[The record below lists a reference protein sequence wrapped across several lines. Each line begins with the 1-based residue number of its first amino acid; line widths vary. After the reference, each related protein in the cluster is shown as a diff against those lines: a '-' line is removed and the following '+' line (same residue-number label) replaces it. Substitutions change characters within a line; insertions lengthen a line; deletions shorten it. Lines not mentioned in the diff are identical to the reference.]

1 MSDINLP
8 TKSEINGD
16 KEKESEVITLNIY
29 NNNINFTETTDN
41 INQTE
46 ENLYIKDNY
55 NNLIKQKNNNIVYY
69 DNVREKSNNYPL
81 SENRGIQPPTQFNN
95 NKYYKSFN
103 PYIKNNNYQNN
114 NNNNKYNMANINYI
128 NNEEKKLPII
138 YHPKSKSEQ
147 PKQPKKAVDLM
158 AICCIGTILFF
169 LFPPCGIIYCVLNI
183 SKGNTTTNTT

>member
-81 SENRGIQPPTQFNN
+81 SENRRIQSTTHINN
-95 NKYYKSFN
+95 NNNYYKSVN
-103 PYIKNNNYQNN
+103 PYIKNNNYQIINN
-114 NNNNKYNMANINYI
+114 QNINLI
-128 NNEEKKLPII
+128 NIEEKKRPII
-138 YHPKSKSEQ
+138 YHPKSKIKQQELSQKEQ
-147 PKQPKKAVDLM
+147 KNKKHNIFY
-158 AICCIGTILFF
+158 ICCVGILLLSFI
-169 LFPPCGIIYCVLNI
+169 PPFGFVFCIDEC
-183 SKGNTTTNTT
+183 SKR